1 MIKFKLSDIVIKSP
15 GTQIRDKIIEKYGS
29 VENYANVIQLYETSI
44 NQYLSSRTLGS
55 TTFKIRTMQ
64 AFGCNF
70 NDLYMTETEQ
80 IRYFT
85 STVSWYIDSYN
96 QLKDIEILER
106 LKKIT
111 IEKELMEDYAI
122 ICRCYAYYYRNQ
134 GKHDRAL
141 AYIELA
147 VNYMRGKKNID
158 RFGLYLSDLIVM
170 RLPIAGKSG
179 MGKLLDE
186 FHATFSQVGGPLT
199 KGHMVAN
206 LAQMFY
212 EFKEDAKCIEY
223 LGKALDYL
231 KDPQTAARL
240 LIRMANAHKRVGAW
254 EAALEAL
261 KAAESL
267 LDPQDETIR
276 FVYEG
281 YALYYLENGDL
292 ETSEA
297 YVDKIFMNSK
307 WYLLSTDNHFIA
319 TIAAVKVRCARE
331 EALLHVLDQLL
342 KELHLG
348 YLYALQHLDNFDSVL
363 ESYEFKKDHLIRMRD
378 MIIRRIHGKHLDVDH
393 RNRLKQILGTLS
405 IQLSGNA
412 NE

>member
-1 MIKFKLSDIVIKSP
+1 MIKFKLNDIVIKSP
-15 GTQIRDKIIEKYGS
+15 GMQIRDKIIEKYGS
-29 VENYANVIQLYETSI
+29 VENYADVIQLYETSI
-44 NQYLSSRTLGS
+44 NQYLSSRNLGS

-85 STVSWYIDSYN
+85 STVSWYIDRYN

-122 ICRCYAYYYRNQ
+122 ICRCFAYYYRNQ
-134 GKHDRAL
+134 GRHDRAL
-141 AYIELA
+141 SYIELA

-186 FHATFSQVGGPLT
+186 FHVTLSQVEGPLT
-199 KGHMVAN
+199 KGHMFAN

-212 EFKEDAKCIEY
+212 EYKEDAKCIEN
-223 LGKALDYL
+223 LRKASEYL
-231 KDPQTAARL
+231 KDPQIAARL
-240 LIRMANAHKRVGAW
+240 LIRMANADKRLGAW
-254 EAALEAL
+254 DAALEAL
-261 KAAESL
+261 KVAESL
-267 LDPQDETIR
+267 LDPEDETIR

-292 ETSEA
+292 IKSEA
-297 YVDKIFMNSK
+297 YVEEIFKNPK
-307 WYLLSTDNHFIA
+307 WYLLSTDNQFIS
-319 TIAAVKVRCARE
+319 TIAEVKVRCLRE
-331 EALLHVLDQLL
+331 EAMLNVLDQLL

-348 YLYALQHLDNFDSVL
+348 YLYALQHLDYFDSVL
-363 ESYEFKKDHLIRMRD
+363 ESYGFRKDLLIKMRD
-378 MIIRRIHGKHLDVDH
+378 MIIRRIHGKHLEEDH
-393 RNRLKQILGTLS
+393 RNRLKQILGTIA
-405 IQLSGNA
+405 IQLST
-412 NE
+412 ETIS